1 MVRLSSMCFYNRAIT
16 KGQLSLPSSPT
27 TRITV
32 DHPVVHPHLASFK
45 DVPGSALVH
54 TSLPYHR
61 VSSFSAMGLTLDI
74 VGLYLPKPV
83 FSPGQLYLVV
93 SRVRSVE
100 GLHILLG
107 NSRNR
112 TQAVTR
118 NIVFHEIFEDLR

>member
-61 VSSFSAMGLTLDI
+61 VSSFSAMVMI
-74 VGLYLPKPV
+74 
-83 FSPGQLYLVV
+83 
-93 SRVRSVE
+93 
-100 GLHILLG
+100 
-107 NSRNR
+107 
-112 TQAVTR
+112 
-118 NIVFHEIFEDLR
+118 